1 MLSQY
6 ANSRYVSS
14 YPARIALTRGR
25 KSAVDVTDMES
36 DLPAASP
43 QSAAIALLRWWRDAG
58 VTDSVS
64 DTPQSWLMPPPAEAA
79 LAEAKLLPNIEPDP
93 PLQRDQAANAPPQ
106 PVGPAPKIKPLF
118 SDAALRA
125 LPSLAHIGDL
135 ASLRQMIEADFDGC
149 ALKRTATQLVFCDG
163 NPRARVML
171 IGEAPGAEEDRTG
184 KPFVGEAGQL
194 LDKMLGSIGLD
205 RKAEDPARAV
215 YITNAV
221 LWRPP
226 GNRTPT
232 PEEMLACLPLLL
244 RHIELINPAIIVAL
258 GAVPFQVM
266 VNANEGITRAR
277 GQLRTLTIGAST
289 YPLLPTLHPAY
300 LLRQPGQKANSW
312 QDLLALKSQLV

>member
-1 MLSQY
+1 
-6 ANSRYVSS
+6 
-14 YPARIALTRGR
+14 
-25 KSAVDVTDMES
+25 
-36 DLPAASP
+36 
-43 QSAAIALLRWWRDAG
+43 
-58 VTDSVS
+58 
-64 DTPQSWLMPPPAEAA
+64 
-79 LAEAKLLPNIEPDP
+79 
-93 PLQRDQAANAPPQ
+93 
-106 PVGPAPKIKPLF
+106 
-118 SDAALRA
+118 
-125 LPSLAHIGDL
+125 
-135 ASLRQMIEADFDGC
+135 
-149 ALKRTATQLVFCDG
+149 VFCDG